1 VDCRLNV
8 GLELNGNSFCDIGAW
23 KGLAPGCWCTG
34 GAMGRLV
41 ENTTSEIVNGRPEAE
56 VERGGISIHA
66 ACHQSGVRQ
75 IGRLASNGRG
85 EEVILHGGS
94 GSPTLQVRLKR

>member
-1 VDCRLNV
+1 MDCRLNV

-56 VERGGISIHA
+56 VERGGISIHL
-66 ACHQSGVRQ
+66 
-75 IGRLASNGRG
+75 LAISREFGKS
-85 EEVILHGGS
+85 VDWLL
-94 GSPTLQVRLKR
+94 T